1 MTLVLHCKKFLK
13 DNGMNTTVR
22 WIDGMM
28 MVGESAS
35 GHAVVMDGPENLG
48 GKNLGIR
55 PMEML
60 LLGMGGCTTID
71 VMSMLKKMREEV
83 RDCRAEISAE
93 RADDHPKV
101 FTKIHIHFVVEGVN
115 LDEKKVGKAIGL
127 SADKYCSASIMLGK
141 TATVTHDF
149 EIHE

>member
-1 MTLVLHCKKFLK
+1 
-13 DNGMNTTVR
+13 
-22 WIDGMM
+22 MM

-35 GHAVVMDGPENLG
+35 GHTVVMDGPEDLG

-71 VMSMLKKMREEV
+71 VVSTLKKMREIV
-83 RDCRAEISAE
+83 RDCRAEISAQ
-93 RADDHPKV
+93 RAGEHPKV
-101 FTKIHIHFVVEGVN
+101 FTKIHIHFVLEGDN
-115 LDEKKVGKAIGL
+115 LNAKKVAKAISL

-141 TATVTHDF
+141 VAHITHDF
-149 EIHE
+149 EIYK

>member
-1 MTLVLHCKKFLK
+1 MKTI
-13 DNGMNTTVR
+13 VR
-22 WIDGMM
+22 WVNDMT

-35 GHAVVMDGPENLG
+35 GHAIVMDGPKEAG
-48 GKNLGIR
+48 GNNLGIR

-83 RDCRAEISAE
+83 HDCRAEISAE

-141 TATVTHDF
+141 TAAVTHDF

>member
-1 MTLVLHCKKFLK
+1 MNVVVKWV
-13 DNGMNTTVR
+13 DN
-22 WIDGMM
+22 MM

-35 GHAVVMDGPENLG
+35 GHAVVMDGPEQVG

-71 VMSMLKKMREEV
+71 VLSMLKKMREDV
-83 RDCRAEISAE
+83 RNCRAEISAE

-101 FTKIHIHFVVEGVN
+101 FTKIHIHFVVKGNN
-115 LDEKKVGKAIGL
+115 LDEKKVDKAVGL
-127 SADKYCSASIMLGK
+127 SAEKYCSASIMLGK

-149 EIHE
+149 EIYK

>member
-1 MTLVLHCKKFLK
+1 MKS
-13 DNGMNTTVR
+13 TVR

-35 GHAVVMDGPENLG
+35 GHAIVMDGPEDLG

-60 LLGMGGCTTID
+60 LLGMGGCTTVD
-71 VMSMLKKMREEV
+71 VVSTLKKMREIV
-83 RDCRAEISAE
+83 NDCRVEISAD
-93 RADDHPKV
+93 RADEHPKV
-101 FTKIHIHFVVEGVN
+101 FIKIHLHFIIKGEN
-115 LDEKKVGKAIGL
+115 LNEKKVAKAVSL

-141 TATVTHDF
+141 TATVTHNF
-149 EIHE
+149 TING